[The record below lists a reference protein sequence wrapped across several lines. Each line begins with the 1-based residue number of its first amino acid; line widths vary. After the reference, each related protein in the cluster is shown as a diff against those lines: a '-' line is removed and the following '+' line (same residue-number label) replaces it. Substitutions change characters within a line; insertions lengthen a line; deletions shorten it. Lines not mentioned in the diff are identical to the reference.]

1 MIDRDLLNKYHNL
14 NQLKASFERMDTRL
28 SPRLKQRETAV
39 SYFDNVVENID
50 LLEDDFL
57 NFFPQLCQTVKKDLD
72 HNKLK
77 HWNL

>member
-1 MIDRDLLNKYHNL
+1 
-14 NQLKASFERMDTRL
+14 MDTRL